1 MTFRLSE
8 PRLTGIFGGSFDPPH
23 VGHLGIV
30 TSFWNT
36 IPQAEELLI
45 IPNCVSPLKGGK
57 HASGESILQMLDA
70 QFSKIPKTKI
80 LDIELRKKG
89 TSYTYET
96 LLELRESYPD
106 RNFLLLV
113 GEDNYSEFQKWRNWE
128 NIFGLIRSLLV
139 FRRVSE
145 YIPKNPYLNSF
156 EEKILFLNNP
166 IIPAASTDLRNL
178 LPAAVAKNRKPIALS
193 RVVWDKILESKVYSG
208 G

>member
-23 VGHLGIV
+23 IGHSGIV

-36 IPQAEELLI
+36 IPQAEELLV
-45 IPNCVSPLKGGK
+45 IPNCVSPLKNGK
-57 HASGESILQMLDA
+57 HASSENILQMLDA

-96 LLELRESYPD
+96 LLELKELYPE

-113 GEDNYSEFQKWRNWE
+113 GEDNYCEFQKWRNWE
-128 NIFGLIRSLLV
+128 NILGLIRSLLV

-145 YIPKNPYLNSF
+145 YIPKNPHLNSF

-166 IIPAASTDLRNL
+166 IIPAASTDLRNV

-193 RVVWDKILESKVYSG
+193 QAVWDKILELKAYSEG
-208 G
+208 